1 MKVYVMTKAKL
12 FGDEI
17 FVDVKPTKKAA
28 EKAFRERYPHMRYSG
43 MGDSYTSQ
51 KEITPDNG
59 ALLLFIHEREV

>member
-17 FVDVKPTKKAA
+17 FVDVKPTRKAA
-28 EKAFRERYPHMRYSG
+28 EKAFREQYPFMRHSY
-43 MGDSYTSQ
+43 GDSYTSQ
-51 KEITPDNG
+51 KEITLDNG